1 MRKSIY
7 SVLLLVLSFTSCQK
21 ENPEPALPV
30 SDNLIITALPNPG
43 GETGVYYMQ
52 MIGDLLPSSYDNK
65 KAIPTPFMAGP
76 CLHGDDVYVM
86 PGWDSQQEV
95 VKYTRTKDGRLQKQ
109 GALPIPPKSGASVVT
124 VQSSEKAYMSLAH
137 IGKIMIFN
145 PSTMAKTGEIDITE
159 YGVSDK
165 NPNPAA
171 MIIRDGLLFVGL
183 RQTGSGYYPK
193 HHQADMLLIDTKTDK
208 VVKLISQKE
217 AGFSDITRAVDQRSI
232 FMDEKGDIYVNCY
245 GGYGAEGHKAGILR
259 IKEDETEFDRSYALD
274 PSSVKAEGVSEAIEA
289 FHWLQYAGNG
299 KMYAIANVPA
309 YASSSDWVSSRS
321 AIAVEVD
328 LYQKTIRKLD
338 LPRTSVWGSVGLHQN
353 TIVFG
358 LDTDKDQ
365 GFYLYNLATKEAS
378 KEAVVKTAGK
388 PILYRH
394 FGEKY

>member
-1 MRKSIY
+1 M
-7 SVLLLVLSFTSCQK
+7 
-21 ENPEPALPV
+21 
-30 SDNLIITALPNPG
+30 
-43 GETGVYYMQ
+43 
-52 MIGDLLPSSYDNK
+52 
-65 KAIPTPFMAGP
+65 
-76 CLHGDDVYVM
+76 
-86 PGWDSQQEV
+86 
-95 VKYTRTKDGRLQKQ
+95 
-109 GALPIPPKSGASVVT
+109 
-124 VQSSEKAYMSLAH
+124 
-137 IGKIMIFN
+137 
-145 PSTMAKTGEIDITE
+145 
-159 YGVSDK
+159 
-165 NPNPAA
+165 
-171 MIIRDGLLFVGL
+171 
-183 RQTGSGYYPK
+183 
-193 HHQADMLLIDTKTDK
+193 
-208 VVKLISQKE
+208 VKLISQKE

-259 IKEDETEFDRSYALD
+259 IKKDETEFDRSYALD